1 MIKTASR
8 SVIIVLLVA
17 LVTLPAQ
24 SQTLKQRSD
33 KAYSSLAISHGRSA
47 VDYQN
52 LIAGYRLHDTL
63 KQAGL
68 FAEKAIKLSCDL
80 NYSEGLVQSL
90 THLASYLILTGRTDS
105 ADHVIHEALS
115 IAGQTHNRGSLGM
128 IWFNLG
134 RVSLWRNDVKTALS
148 RFDSA
153 AKFAVKTDDFYV
165 AGISYNRRGECQ
177 KLLGKKQEFIS
188 SLSMAV
194 KFFDKLPDP
203 VLTPGA
209 LINVGINYADAGMI
223 SQANEVMLNAIKI
236 AEATSDSIS
245 LGYLYSNIA
254 GIFSSHTFPEKAL
267 EYNRKALKI
276 FRAVNN
282 FKGISYVLNNLG
294 QYYFSTDN
302 YDKALAHFNEA
313 YALKLKTAD
322 WQGAVF
328 TLCNIAEIHIR
339 VKDAFSARKALDE
352 ANGVIVKTGD
362 ALSKAVLLNTEGNYY
377 SLMKKPALARNFYQ
391 KSLAFAKK
399 LNNQEIIQQNLLA
412 ISEQYQAEGKDTE
425 ALDYYKH
432 YTAGRDSVNKIN
444 NVQSMAEMQL
454 KYESEKSESH
464 FREILQ
470 SKLDTVKGRYFI
482 YGILV
487 MALLL
492 VVLMIIYLNHNKK
505 ITAGFLSNNFRQRY
519 QASKKVEL
527 ISENVPTKN
536 DQASKPV
543 LTSHHQDQ
551 IWTDL
556 NDLIHSQKL
565 YLDSSITLGEL
576 ARKLNTNTTYLSKVI
591 NDVTGENYS
600 NYLNNLRI
608 KEACNLLA
616 DAANRHLTIEAIA
629 QKVGFNSK
637 SSFNIAF
644 KKHTASTPSEFMANR
659 NKSTQAQLKVR

>member
-1 MIKTASR
+1 MIKTASK

-17 LVTLPAQ
+17 LVTLTAQ
-24 SQTLKQRSD
+24 LQTLKQRSD
-33 KAYSSLAISHGRSA
+33 KAYSRLAFSHGKSA

-63 KQAGL
+63 ERAGIL
-68 FAEKAIKLSCDL
+68 AEKAIKLSRDL

-115 IAGQTHNRGSLGM
+115 IAELTQNDKNLGM

-153 AKFAVKTDDFYV
+153 AKFALKSKDFYV
-165 AGISYNRRGECQ
+165 AGISYNRRAECE

-188 SLSMAV
+188 SLSVAV
-194 KFFDKLPDP
+194 ELLDKQTDP

-223 SQANEVMLNAIKI
+223 SQANEVMIAAIKL

-254 GIFSSHTFPEKAL
+254 GIYSSHTFIEKSL
-267 EYNRKALKI
+267 EYNQIALKI

-282 FKGISYVLNNLG
+282 YKGISYVLNNIG
-294 QYYFSTDN
+294 QYYLSTND
-302 YDKALAHFNEA
+302 YDRALVHLKEA
-313 YALKLKTAD
+313 YILKLKISD

-339 VKDAFSARKALDE
+339 EKDALSARKALDE
-352 ANGVIVKTGD
+352 AIGVIVKTGD
-362 ALSKAVLLNTEGNYY
+362 DLSEAVLLNTEGNYY
-377 SLMKKPALARNFYQ
+377 SLTGKPAIARNFYQ
-391 KSLAFAKK
+391 KSLAYAKK
-399 LNNQEIIQQNLLA
+399 LNNQEIILQNLLA

-432 YTAGRDSVNKIN
+432 YTAGKDSVNKIN
-444 NVQSMAEMQL
+444 NLQSLAEMQL
-454 KYESEKSESH
+454 KYESEKNENH

-482 YGILV
+482 YGNLV

-492 VVLMIIYLNHNKK
+492 VVLMIIYLNHNEK
-505 ITAGFLSNNFRQRY
+505 ITAGFLSNFFRQRHS
-519 QASKKVEL
+519 ANKKVEL
-527 ISENVPTKN
+527 IAESGPTKN

-543 LTSHHQDQ
+543 MTSHHQDK

-556 NDLIHSQKL
+556 NDLMHSQKL

-608 KEACNLLA
+608 KDACNLLS

-644 KKHTASTPSEFMANR
+644 KKHTASTPSEFMANG